1 MNRKVNIDRE
11 LGKLIRFLE
20 WKKQL
25 EYDVLVCFPDEIQI
39 DNALLVLR
47 HLKNNVSNLEYV
59 VKEIKKNEK

>member
-25 EYDVLVCFPDEIQI
+25 EYDTLVCFPDEIII

-59 VKEIKKNEK
+59 VKDIKKNEK